1 MSRPLVQTPRT
12 DPAARDPL
20 TTGAPSGGEPFVV
33 STHKVRDRAA
43 PTGWRPYGVEHAWRA
58 GTRRTLCGEW
68 TTGWTVFWERRFS
81 ARPATACPRC
91 VEENLPESSRRRL
104 DRFEPRP
111 A

>member
-1 MSRPLVQTPRT
+1 MSRHLTVA
-12 DPAARDPL
+12 PASAPAP
-20 TTGAPSGGEPFVV
+20 APSPTPSVTAEPFVV
-33 STHKVRDRAA
+33 ATHKVRDREAA
-43 PTGWRPYGVEHAWRA
+43 TGWRPYGVEHAWRA

-91 VEENLPESSRRRL
+91 VVENLPESSRRRL
-104 DRFEPRP
+104 DRLEPQARP